1 MERKSTKI
9 GQKIDKRTKSGQK
22 GAETTKVDKMYTKI
36 DKKWTK
42 DRRKV
47 EKRSTSSGQIINKN
61 GYIYTDYQ
69 AHI

>member
-47 EKRSTSSGQIINKN
+47 EKRSTSS
-61 GYIYTDYQ
+61 
-69 AHI
+69 A